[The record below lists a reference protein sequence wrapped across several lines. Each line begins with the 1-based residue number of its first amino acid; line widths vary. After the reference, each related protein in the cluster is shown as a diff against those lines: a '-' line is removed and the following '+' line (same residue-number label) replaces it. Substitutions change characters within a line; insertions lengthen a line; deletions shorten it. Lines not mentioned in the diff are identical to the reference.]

1 MKEELIKAF
10 KKILETITDF
20 NDINIDIHY
29 NLKSHQYDII
39 CRFNKFILKKED
51 NEYILQYKSIKN
63 NIDYNEF
70 TELLTIVED
79 KKSKLKQKK
88 YIKDCDEIKLIL
100 NS

>member
-51 NEYILQYKSIKN
+51 NEY
-63 NIDYNEF
+63 NEF